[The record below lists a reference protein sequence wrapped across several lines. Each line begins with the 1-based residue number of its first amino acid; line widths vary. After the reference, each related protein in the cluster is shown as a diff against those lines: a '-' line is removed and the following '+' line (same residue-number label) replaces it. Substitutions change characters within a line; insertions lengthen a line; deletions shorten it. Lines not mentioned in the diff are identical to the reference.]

1 MLTTLATMAL
11 TAEVPLEP
19 HESTAYRLLNT
30 VWYWI
35 RGSFEVLLLAL
46 AFPVA
51 VLLVGLP
58 LALLVRAII
67 ELASW
72 L

>member
-1 MLTTLATMAL
+1 MTTLAAIAL
-11 TAEVPLEP
+11 TAEVPHEP
-19 HESTAYRLLNT
+19 HESAAYRLLNT

-46 AFPVA
+46 VFPVA

-58 LALLVRAII
+58 IALLVRAII

-72 L
+72 W

>member
-1 MLTTLATMAL
+1 MTTLATMAL

-19 HESTAYRLLNT
+19 HGSTAYRRLST
-30 VWYWI
+30 AWYWI
-35 RGSFEVLLLAL
+35 RGSVEILLVAL

-51 VLLVGLP
+51 LLLVGLP
-58 LALLVRAII
+58 VALLVRAVI
-67 ELASW
+67 ELVSW